1 MKNKE
6 LTIEQYVNYVSK
18 NREPIILLPTI
29 FEKRCTIEAPQIACT
44 VEYMSYKS
52 PYEYISFK
60 QKLARELEQMKQS
73 LQYGQI
79 EETKVL
85 CQIVLVTIS
94 LINELFV
101 GMIEKIILLLYL

>member
-18 NREPIILLPTI
+18 NREPIILLP
-29 FEKRCTIEAPQIACT
+29 TIEAPQIACT